1 VKLRRLTIAG
11 FGRLAGRTFA
21 FSDGLNVVYGPNE
34 AGKSTVAAAIVAS
47 LYGSGR
53 RKEAW
58 RPWDGGTYATTL
70 FYELSDGRAF
80 EVQRDYAR
88 DAKGVHVYDRDGN
101 DIAGDVALGRTISPG
116 DVHLRIPYDAFINAS
131 CVLQQS
137 VGIDAERNAPIATA
151 LARAL
156 DGGPKEDAA
165 LGAVRRLEDA
175 RKTHVGTPRST
186 VNNPLKSL
194 RDALARRTAEAA
206 SARDRRDAL
215 AQLRE
220 RRAAMLAE
228 RERLTERRAGA
239 ELELKSLQAAELR
252 SRLEGLRIYR
262 DDLAALQAERA
273 RYDDVADFPAER
285 IGELDAAF
293 YAWRT
298 AESAASTAESDAQV
312 GQLTVVERSELA
324 ARRADAGTIDELE
337 FQALRGAAEQATAA
351 RIAAA
356 AAANEAAAARREGSG
371 GRTLAGIALAVG
383 AVFGVLALAMAIAH
397 WWSFTEVFA
406 AVAAVAFAVVAWR
419 SRERIRNARAAA
431 QKQRVAD
438 ESLSAERNASATV
451 AAVLDRLGVTSIED
465 LTHRRERLAELQ
477 RMLANAERGNARAG
491 ELRDEER
498 RAAAVFDRLADVLL
512 PDVIGTREE
521 RRTIA
526 DDRAQRRRKRDGVDN
541 GMAML
546 ALQRSEIL
554 RDDDEFALVSE
565 RDALAAAG
573 IVPAE
578 SYGRAL
584 RDEANAK
591 IAELERA
598 MRDAEL
604 TSATL
609 TVELKL
615 GENAI
620 PELAPIEEDAERLRA
635 EIAQLETF
643 ERALALAAATVS
655 RLTHEAHQAFAR
667 RLETYAAEALHKV
680 TGGRYSEIRV
690 DPASFIVKAR
700 VPETGQ
706 IVDLESLSAGT
717 RDQVYLIIRIA
728 MARMFAEGLE
738 LPPLL
743 LDDPFAYWDDVRI
756 ERCIPIIA
764 HNAFDAQTILF
775 TASPEL
781 AAVAERIG
789 ATRIDLVSTVP
800 A

>member
-1 VKLRRLTIAG
+1 VKLRRLTVAG

-21 FSDGLNVVYGPNE
+21 FTDGLNVVYGPNE

-70 FYELSDGRAF
+70 FYELTDGREF
-80 EVQRDYAR
+80 EVQRDYSR

-101 DIAGDVALGRTISPG
+101 DVAGDVALGRTISPG
-116 DVHLRIPYDAFINAS
+116 DVHLKIPYDAFINAS
-131 CVLQQS
+131 CVLQQG
-137 VGIDAERNAPIATA
+137 VGIEAERNAPIATA

-165 LGAVRRLEDA
+165 LGAVKRLEDA
-175 RKTHVGTPRST
+175 RKTHIGTPRST
-186 VNNPLKSL
+186 VNNPLKTL
-194 RDALARRTAEAA
+194 RDALTRRSGEADTARN
-206 SARDRRDAL
+206 RRDAL
-215 AQLRE
+215 AALRE
-220 RRAAMLAE
+220 RRAANVAE
-228 RERLTERRAGA
+228 RDRLAERRAGA
-239 ELELKSLQAAELR
+239 ERELKALQAAELR
-252 SRLEGLRIYR
+252 SRLEQLRVYR

-273 RYDDVADFPAER
+273 QYDDVAEFPADR

-293 YAWRT
+293 YAWRS
-298 AESAASTAESDAQV
+298 AESAPASAESEAELRA
-312 GQLTVVERSELA
+312 LTLVERSELA
-324 ARRADAGTIDELE
+324 ARRADAGTIDDAE
-337 FQALRGAAEQATAA
+337 FQALHDAADAATAA
-351 RIAAA
+351 RTAAA

-371 GRTLAGIALAVG
+371 GRTLAGVALAIG
-383 AVFGVLALAMAIAH
+383 AVFGLLALGMAIAH

-406 AVAAVAFAVVAWR
+406 AIAAVAFAVVGWR

-438 ESLSAERNASATV
+438 ESLTAERNASATV
-451 AAVLDRLGVTSIED
+451 AAVLDRLGVASIED
-465 LTHRRERLAELQ
+465 LAHRRERLTELL
-477 RMLANAERGNARAG
+477 RMRTNAERATERAA
-491 ELRDEER
+491 ELR
-498 RAAAVFDRLADVLL
+498 A
-512 PDVIGTREE
+512 EE
-521 RRTIA
+521 RRTAATFDDVAEQLIPDA
-526 DDRAQRRRKRDGVDN
+526 PGTRAERHAVGDDRAQRRRKRDGVDN

-578 SYGRAL
+578 AYGRAL
-584 RDEANAK
+584 RDEVHAR
-591 IAELERA
+591 ISELDRL

-604 TSATL
+604 ATATL

-620 PELAPIEEDAERLRA
+620 PDLAPIEEDVERLRA
-635 EIAQLETF
+635 ELDQLDTF
-643 ERALALAAATVS
+643 DRALALAGSTVS

-667 RLETYAAEALHKV
+667 RLETYAADALHNV

-690 DPASFIVKAR
+690 DPTTFVVKAR

-706 IVDLESLSAGT
+706 IVDLESLSSGT

-743 LDDPFAYWDDVRI
+743 LDDPFAYWDDTRI

-789 ATRIDLVSTVP
+789 ATRIDLLTT
-800 A
+800 